1 MNQERE
7 YIDRLW
13 GCTNIIDG
21 LYYKSAR
28 SLHIKDN
35 TLALFYALG
44 DGKIHSQKQLCEE
57 YLFPKTTLNTIVREC
72 TEKGYIALIRE
83 HGSKEKSITLTDRG
97 REYAHSILEP
107 IYAPEAAAMRRTL
120 QQFSPKFVE
129 ALEDFTK
136 HLQEEFD
143 HSILNRR
150 S

>member
-1 MNQERE
+1 M
-7 YIDRLW
+7 
-13 GCTNIIDG
+13 
-21 LYYKSAR
+21 
-28 SLHIKDN
+28 
-35 TLALFYALG
+35 
-44 DGKIHSQKQLCEE
+44 
-57 YLFPKTTLNTIVREC
+57 REC
-72 TEKGYIALIRE
+72 AQKNYIALVRE
-83 HGSKEKSITLTDRG
+83 NSSKEKSITLTDRG

-107 IYAPEAAAMRRTL
+107 IYAAEAAAMRRTL